1 MAPSRE
7 KVFQAIDENAV
18 AIRALGVRRL
28 SLFGSC
34 ARGDCNTASDLDFV
48 VSLEHKT
55 FDAYMD
61 TKLFLENIFGC
72 GVDLVL
78 DDTIKPRLR
87 RRIMAEMIDA
97 SGL

>member
-7 KVFQAIDENAV
+7 TVFQTIEENAE
-18 AIRALGVRRL
+18 AIRALGVQRL

-34 ARGDCNTASDLDFV
+34 ARGDCNADSDLDFV

-61 TKLFLENIFGC
+61 TKLFLESIFNC

-78 DDTIKPRLR
+78 DNTIKPRLR

>member
-7 KVFQAIDENAV
+7 TVFRTIDENAE
-18 AIRALGVRRL
+18 AFRALGVQRL

-34 ARGDCNTASDLDFV
+34 ARGECDTDSDLDFV
-48 VSLEHKT
+48 ISLEHKT

-61 TKLFLENIFGC
+61 TRFLLESLFNC

-78 DDTIKPRLR
+78 DNTIKPRLR
-87 RRIMAEMIDA
+87 KRITAEMIDA

>member
-7 KVFQAIDENAV
+7 TVFQTIDENAE
-18 AIRALGVRRL
+18 AIRALGVKRL

-34 ARGDCNTASDLDFV
+34 ARGDGNADSDLDFV

-61 TKLFLENIFGC
+61 TKLFLESIFNC

-78 DDTIKPRLR
+78 YNTIKPRLR
-87 RRIMAEMIDA
+87 ERITAEMIDA